1 MHPTNSGLRD
11 GQVIDRAGQAG
22 GFQYI
27 YSEPVLKPMGKHMMK
42 YTVLAILALLTVT
55 CAVLEGLV
63 ESLSPQFIQLVG
75 LLTIVCTGVF
85 IGWTLRLQARSF
97 KRD

>member
-1 MHPTNSGLRD
+1 
-11 GQVIDRAGQAG
+11 
-22 GFQYI
+22 
-27 YSEPVLKPMGKHMMK
+27 MMK
-42 YTVLAILALLTVT
+42 YIVLAVLALLTVT

-75 LLTIVCTGVF
+75 LLTIVCAGIF